1 MWKMNYSLDFN
12 FKKISHCALKHAARE
27 WLMYA
32 NVCLMQFIVELSVC
46 LIFEMVQATNRIL
59 AINTP

>member
-1 MWKMNYSLDFN
+1 MNYSLDFNFN